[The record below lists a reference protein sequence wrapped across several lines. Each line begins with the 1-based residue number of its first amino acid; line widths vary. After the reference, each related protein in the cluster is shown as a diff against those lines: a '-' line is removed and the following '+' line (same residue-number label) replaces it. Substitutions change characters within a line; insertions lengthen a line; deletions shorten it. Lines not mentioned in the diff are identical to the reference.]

1 MGPISKKLAVRL
13 IVLGLATSV
22 GALGVAVGS
31 GDVALAF
38 GGKGGGGGGGGGKGG
53 GGGGGGFGKVGGGG
67 GGGFGKV
74 GGFGGGPSHFS
85 VSHFSASHYS
95 GGHGHY
101 SAHVSSHVSHW
112 TGGHHYSTRYSGHTH
127 TTGHTRT
134 TTGKANLSKSNV
146 TEHTL
151 KNAGQ
156 DKNLKEHVKPLK
168 HAADPKNFKER
179 RDFANKTAFNS
190 FWHEGRHQDW
200 WHHHNNFFH
209 IGWIGPWF
217 WPFAYGDFFYFAL
230 WPWDYWY
237 YDPFWAYGWGDIY
250 DAVFFPYSYD
260 DYVQGPR
267 APERMA
273 RLRQGIVQS
282 CNEEAGE
289 VTGWP
294 IDQIQAAVQP
304 DQRQGQ
310 LLDDLGNAV
319 VKASDEIRAHCQTN
333 VAFTPTGRLEQMHER
348 LGGLVDAVNIVS
360 PPMSGFYDS
369 LSDEQKAR
377 FDHIAP
383 RAPRRG
389 QNGQGDLTAATIRGQ
404 CDAGMMAWPTDQI
417 DRVVR
422 PDDAQRAKLQALQ
435 SAASQA
441 ADTIKAACP
450 ADVPPTPPARLAA
463 VDQRLSAMLQGVE
476 TMQPALADFYN
487 SLSDDQKARFNSM
500 GRQLF
505 AQHNVRNE

>member
-1 MGPISKKLAVRL
+1 MRSIIRNIAVLRITVSL
-13 IVLGLATSV
+13 GVLGMVLGATL
-22 GALGVAVGS
+22 GATNL
-31 GDVALAF
+31 ALAGKG
-38 GGKGGGGGGGGGKGG
+38 GGKGGGGGGGGGGGHGWGG
-53 GGGGGGFGKVGGGG
+53 GGGGHGWGGGA
-67 GGGFGKV
+67 
-74 GGFGGGPSHFS
+74 P
-85 VSHFSASHYS
+85 HFSAAHYS

-101 SAHVSSHVSHW
+101 SAHISSHASHW
-112 TGGHHYSTRYSGHTH
+112 SGGHHYATRHSGHTH
-127 TTGHTRT
+127 TAGINTRS
-134 TTGKANLSKSNV
+134 NLSHSNLSHGSLSHSNV
-146 TEHTL
+146 TKNALTNAGDKNHDKNLNSHVTPL
-151 KNAGQ
+151 KNAS
-156 DKNLKEHVKPLK
+156 
-168 HAADPKNFKER
+168 DPKNFGAR

-190 FWHEGRHQDW
+190 FWHQGWHQNW

-237 YDPFWAYGWGDIY
+237 YDPFWAYGYGDIY

-267 APERMA
+267 APERKA
-273 RLRQGIVQS
+273 RLKQGIVQG

-304 DQRQGQ
+304 DQRQSQ
-310 LLDDLGNAV
+310 MLDDLGNAI
-319 VKASDEIRAHCQTN
+319 VKAGDEIRAHCQTN
-333 VAFTPTGRLEQMHER
+333 VAFTPTTRLDQMHDR
-348 LGGLVDAVNIVS
+348 LGGLVDAVNVVS
-360 PPMSGFYDS
+360 APMSGFYDA

-383 RAPRRG
+383 RSARTARRSQAQTDHAG
-389 QNGQGDLTAATIRGQ
+389 ASPQAQ
-404 CDAGMMAWPTDQI
+404 CNSNIMAWPTDQI
-417 DRVVR
+417 DRVVQ

-450 ADVPPTPPARLAA
+450 ADVPATPPARLTA
-463 VDQRLSAMLQGVE
+463 VGYRLQAMLGGVE
-476 TMQPALADFYN
+476 TIQPALADFYN

-505 AQHNVRNE
+505 AQNERNGRSE

>member
-1 MGPISKKLAVRL
+1 
-13 IVLGLATSV
+13 VLGLAASV
-22 GALGVAVGS
+22 SALAIAVGTA
-31 GDVALAF
+31 DPALAF
-38 GGKGGGGGGGGGKGG
+38 GKGGGGGGRAAGG
-53 GGGGGGFGKVGGGG
+53 GGGGGGHGWGGAA
-67 GGGFGKV
+67 
-74 GGFGGGPSHFS
+74 HFS
-85 VSHFSASHYS
+85 GAHHFSASH
-95 GGHGHY
+95 
-101 SAHVSSHVSHW
+101 VSHW
-112 TGGHHYSTRYSGHTH
+112 SGGHHYAHATHYSHTH
-127 TTGHTRT
+127 STGIHTHS
-134 TTGKANLSKSNV
+134 NLSHANVNHSNLNHANA
-146 TEHTL
+146 TDHSW

-156 DKNLKEHVKPLK
+156 GKNLNEHATPLK
-168 HAADPKNFKER
+168 NASDPKNFGSR

-190 FWHEGRHQDW
+190 FWREGWHNNW
-200 WHHHNNFFH
+200 WHHNHFFH
-209 IGWIGPWF
+209 IGWIGPLF

-230 WPWDYWY
+230 WPWDYWW
-237 YDPFWAYGWGDIY
+237 YDPFWAYGYGDIY
-250 DAVFFPYSYD
+250 QAVFFPYGYD

-273 RLRQGIVQS
+273 RLKQGIVQS

-304 DQRQGQ
+304 DQRQSQ
-310 LLDDLGNAV
+310 MLDDLGNAI
-319 VKASDEIRAHCQTN
+319 VKASDEIRSHCQTN
-333 VAFTPTGRLEQMHER
+333 IAFTPTVRLSQMHDR
-348 LGGLVDAVNIVS
+348 LGALVDSVNSVS
-360 PPMSGFYDS
+360 PPLSAFYDS

-383 RAPRRG
+383 RAPRHG
-389 QNGQGDLTAATIRGQ
+389 QAAQGDLTTATIRGQ
-404 CDAGMMAWPTDQI
+404 CNAGMMAWPTDQI

-422 PDDAQRAKLQALQ
+422 PDEAQRAKLQALQ
-435 SAASQA
+435 SAAAQA

-463 VDQRLSAMLQGVE
+463 VGQRLAAMLQGVE

-505 AQHNVRNE
+505 AQSG

>member
-1 MGPISKKLAVRL
+1 LSHTNLSHTNNHLTK
-13 IVLGLATSV
+13 TSEEKN
-22 GALGVAVGS
+22 LN
-31 GDVALAF
+31 
-38 GGKGGGGGGGGGKGG
+38 
-53 GGGGGGFGKVGGGG
+53 
-67 GGGFGKV
+67 
-74 GGFGGGPSHFS
+74 
-85 VSHFSASHYS
+85 
-95 GGHGHY
+95 
-101 SAHVSSHVSHW
+101 SHV
-112 TGGHHYSTRYSGHTH
+112 T
-127 TTGHTRT
+127 
-134 TTGKANLSKSNV
+134 
-146 TEHTL
+146 
-151 KNAGQ
+151 
-156 DKNLKEHVKPLK
+156 PLK
-168 HAADPKNFKER
+168 HASDPKNFGGR

-190 FWHEGRHQDW
+190 FWHQGWHQNW
-200 WHHHNNFFH
+200 WHNHHFFH

-217 WPFAYGDFFYFAL
+217 WPYAYGDFFYFAL
-230 WPWDYWY
+230 WPWDYWW
-237 YDPFWAYGWGDIY
+237 YDPYWAYGYGDIY
-250 DAVFFPYSYD
+250 QAVFFPYSYD

-273 RLRQGIVQS
+273 RLKQSIVQG

-294 IDQIQAAVQP
+294 IDQIQSAVQP

-310 LLDDLGNAV
+310 LLDDLGNAI
-319 VKASDEIRAHCQTN
+319 VKASGEIRSHCQTN
-333 VAFTPTGRLEQMHER
+333 FAFTPTTRLAQMHDR
-348 LGGLVDAVNIVS
+348 LAALGDSVNIVS
-360 PPMSGFYDS
+360 PALSAFYDS

-383 RAPRRG
+383 RAPRHG
-389 QNGQGDLTAATIRGQ
+389 QAALGDLTTATIHGQ

-450 ADVPPTPPARLAA
+450 NDVPATPPARLAA
-463 VDQRLSAMLQGVE
+463 VGQRLHAMVQGVE
-476 TMQPALADFYN
+476 TMQPPLADFYN

-505 AQHNVRNE
+505 AQNAGNQSSSQ